1 MEKHVKNAQNYEC
14 KLCDFKCYRKT
25 NWDSHILTNKHKFR
39 TNPNNLEQKKES
51 LEFKCK
57 YCQKKYKKRNYFLR
71 K

>member
-14 KLCDFKCYRKT
+14 KLCDFKCCRKT

-39 TNPNNLEQKKES
+39 TNPNILEQKKEP

-57 YCQKKYKKRNYFLR
+57 YCQKKI
-71 K
+71 